1 MNIIEAAEILNIRHD
16 ADYLIVK
23 AAYHALAKRHHPD
36 MGGDVATMQQI
47 NQAHDY
53 MSTRSQQARAT
64 EWERLQPQPAPRPS
78 GKVGERQKHRS
89 NYTTTR
95 PWTPQPK
102 TTQSRLQKF
111 RAWRKSRYTPWYLR
125 FPVNMGLFLAILAG
139 RLAVVAGMFTLYAE
153 SVRWAI
159 KSLAHGAWVLL
170 IIFPGIMIVLAGLI
184 VTFRLAMMF
193 LVDGWRGWLD
203 FLDDTRLNNPNIKR
217 WYQI

>member
-36 MGGDVATMQQI
+36 MGGDTATMQRI
-47 NQAHDY
+47 NQAHEY

-64 EWERLQPQPAPRPS
+64 EWERLQPAHASSTSRS
-78 GKVGERQKHRS
+78 SSTSS

-102 TTQSRLQKF
+102 AAQTQSRLQRF
-111 RAWRKSRYTPWYLR
+111 HAWRKSRYTPWYLR
-125 FPVNMGLFLAILAG
+125 FPTNLGVFLLILAG
-139 RLAVVAGMFTLYAE
+139 RLAVVAGMFYGYAE
-153 SVRWAI
+153 SVRWAV
-159 KSLAHGAWVLL
+159 KALAHGWYVLL

-184 VTFRLAMMF
+184 VTFRLAMLF
-193 LVDGWRGWLD
+193 LIDGWCGWLD
-203 FLDDTRLNNPNIKR
+203 VLDDTRLNNPNIKR
-217 WYQI
+217 WHDI